1 MAWSQRCFSWLARTR
16 PAPVV
21 AQIPSGQRIVDLLRL
36 GLPRIVSAEANLQ
49 SAKKYL
55 DSIDRSTLSAPML
68 LQLEQL
74 QTYYDQL
81 TKLQSVMLV
90 APDLLTTALGLD
102 NPQTY
107 LVLSQNSDELR
118 PSGGFLSTYGWLSI
132 RNGRVENYDY
142 SPSTADSPHPPP
154 DSLAESNPDTGM
166 VAGL

>member
-1 MAWSQRCFSWLARTR
+1 
-16 PAPVV
+16 
-21 AQIPSGQRIVDLLRL
+21 
-36 GLPRIVSAEANLQ
+36 
-49 SAKKYL
+49 
-55 DSIDRSTLSAPML
+55 
-68 LQLEQL
+68 
-74 QTYYDQL
+74 
-81 TKLQSVMLV
+81 MLV

-154 DSLAESNPDTGM
+154 DRWPIEFNCLNGGWAMIVRFMRPGM
-166 VAGL
+166 AHGRRIFPTQLNGRSGTTTLEITHNRQ